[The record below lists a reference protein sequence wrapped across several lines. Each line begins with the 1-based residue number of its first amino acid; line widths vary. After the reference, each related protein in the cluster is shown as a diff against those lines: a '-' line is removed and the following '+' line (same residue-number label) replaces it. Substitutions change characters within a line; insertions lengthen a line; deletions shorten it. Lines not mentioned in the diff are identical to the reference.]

1 MSWLCHANCKIS
13 TCDLWWHCILL
24 PELHL
29 ILNWSFIL
37 YIADKSEETFSAL
50 NHWPIPSS
58 FAILILKNF
67 RVAFCR
73 PIYIPTKSASTS
85 LSLTHQLLW
94 FVIFT
99 IVVLTGLRWQLIMY
113 LGCTC
118 LNIHDVQCFSPQIL
132 PYRMPSFAKYLLGFL
147 ALFFEIEFKFIM
159 RF

>member
-24 PELHL
+24 PELQR

-37 YIADKSEETFSAL
+37 YIADKSEEIFSAL
-50 NHWPIPSS
+50 NHWPSS

-67 RVAFCR
+67 LVAFCR
-73 PIYIPTKSASTS
+73 PIYILTKSASTS
-85 LSLTHQLLW
+85 LSLTTSVTMVCHLY
-94 FVIFT
+94 

-132 PYRMPSFAKYLLGFL
+132 ANRMPSFAKYLLGFL
-147 ALFFEIEFKFIM
+147 VLFFEIEFKFIM